1 MRCLLRSKI
10 HRATVTEANV
20 EYVGSITIDRSLLAE
35 ADIWAGEKVL
45 VSDVDNGSRFETY
58 VVPGDSGIICVNGA
72 AARLVDVGDRVII
85 MSFEYGNT
93 PIEPKIILVDEKN
106 RCVQILKSVESQPLS
121 V

>member
-35 ADIWAGEKVL
+35 AGIWAGEKVL

-58 VVPGDSGIICVNGA
+58 VVPGDSGVICVNGA

-106 RCVQILKSVESQPLS
+106 KCVQILRSVEAQPLS

>member
-1 MRCLLRSKI
+1 MRCLLKSKI
-10 HRATVTEANV
+10 HRATVTEANI

-58 VVPGDSGIICVNGA
+58 VVPGDPGVICVNGA

-85 MSFEYGNT
+85 MSFEYGSE
-93 PIEPKIILVDEKN
+93 PITPKILLVDKQN
-106 RCVQILKSVESQPLS
+106 KCIQILRSVEDQAL
-121 V
+121 